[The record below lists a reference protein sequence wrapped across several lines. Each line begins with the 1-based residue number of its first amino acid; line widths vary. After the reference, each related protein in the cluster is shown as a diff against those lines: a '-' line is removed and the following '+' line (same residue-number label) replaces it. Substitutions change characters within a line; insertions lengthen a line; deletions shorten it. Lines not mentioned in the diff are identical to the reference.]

1 MPAKSIESLKF
12 QAIVQNS
19 LEIRYN
25 NSKRFLQQNSQKF
38 ELPFLIHRTNRVV
51 KN

>member
-38 ELPFLIHRTNRVV
+38 AFLIHRTNRVV